1 MRRALLVI
9 CGLLAACAS
18 TSQGQVLPSGAI
30 APPLPPGGTAGA
42 AGAAGSTG
50 TAPAASAGASPTDAG
65 PLPARSDAATLRA
78 ADPGADADF
87 AAARGK
93 LDKDD
98 REGARQALEAFV
110 TQHPSNPNRTLA
122 DLLLA
127 RLALA
132 RGDVPAARKLVV
144 SHTEGDDTNAASAR
158 YLLGLCELRLGN
170 ANRAR
175 DLLQPF
181 LPRGTATPP
190 PASASDD
197 MGLELRGALAEAS
210 GPSDPV
216 RALELWDSYFPG
228 ARDPERAWARRRATE
243 LSGSLPAEAA
253 WRVWTAST
261 PHGLARAVLGARAGA
276 YLREK
281 ADAAGASFVEQETS
295 AARRASGFE
304 TTGVPVGPGDP
315 SRLGLALPLS
325 GKFQVVGEAALR
337 AAMLATGVPASA
349 AAPNGTPPQLVVRDT
364 ATDPERA
371 ARGVAELT
379 RGEAVIAIVGAASNK
394 AGPGAIA
401 QATEDGVAVLSLEDA
416 APGALT
422 TAFQMVHAPEMR
434 ATALARAAVQL
445 GARRFAILGPD
456 NAAGKRLRE
465 AFRKAVTEKGATV
478 VVESSYVPG
487 ATSFSPSIAP
497 LKRVAFDAVFV
508 PDTAERLALVAP
520 ALAVA
525 DLWPQPWVKVQ
536 AAAGNRAGGGSG
548 SKRGKRAPA
557 APAPEAS
564 DAPAASKA
572 RPILL
577 LSTASDLSPKLVD
590 NSGRYVQGSLLCPGF
605 FANDAEPR
613 ARAFVETY
621 RAAYGRD
628 PHAAEAYA
636 YDAVATVQGVVGR
649 GARTREDLVRVL
661 GTPGTAHLPGLT
673 GNVTFGPDH
682 GRVDSPF
689 VYLVEGQDIRQMK

>member
-1 MRRALLVI
+1 MRRALLLI

-30 APPLPPGGTAGA
+30 APPLPPGGPPGQG
-42 AGAAGSTG
+42 GAAGSAG
-50 TAPAASAGASPTDAG
+50 TAPAAGVAAP
-65 PLPARSDAATLRA
+65 PAEAAPRPSHPETTTLGA

-87 AAARGK
+87 AAARAK

-98 REGARQALEAFV
+98 REGARQSLEAFV
-110 TQHPSNPNRTLA
+110 AQHPTSPNRTLA

-132 RGDVPAARKLVV
+132 RGDVAAARKLVV
-144 SHTEGDDTNAASAR
+144 SHTEGNDTNAASAR

-170 ANRAR
+170 TNRAR

-190 PASASDD
+190 PASSSDD

-228 ARDPERAWARRRATE
+228 AREPERAWARRRATE
-243 LSGSLPAEAA
+243 LAGNLPAEAA

-261 PHGLARAVLGARAGA
+261 PKGLARAVLGAKAGA

-281 ADAAGASFVEQETS
+281 NDAAGASFVEQETS
-295 AARRASGFE
+295 AARHESGFE

-315 SRLGLALPLS
+315 SRIGLALPLS

-349 AAPNGTPPQLVVRDT
+349 APPNGTPPQLVVRDT

-487 ATSFSPSIAP
+487 ATSFSPSIGP
-497 LKRVAFDAVFV
+497 LKKVTFDAVFV

-525 DLWPQPWVKVQ
+525 DLWPQPWAKVQ
-536 AAAGNRAGGGSG
+536 AAAGSRAGGG
-548 SKRGKRAPA
+548 SKRGKRAVA
-557 APAPEAS
+557 APAPDS
-564 DAPAASKA
+564 PDAPAASKA

-613 ARAFVETY
+613 ARAFVEAY

-649 GARTREDLVRVL
+649 GARTRGDLVRVL

-689 VYLVEGQDIRQMK
+689 VYLVEGQDIRQVK